1 MRCWS
6 AASGEQSTESA
17 PQGWRDPLASFV
29 FPDLDGFPDLNGAI
43 SCFLAPA
50 VSVQSARFLCS
61 LRS

>member
-1 MRCWS
+1 MLLP
-6 AASGEQSTESA
+6 AMVSGVVA
-17 PQGWRDPLASFV
+17 PALMTWRDPLASFV